1 MAELIMKLLEEFVEQ
16 ALGLDSKCVSQNAS
30 LELACQESCSHCRDY
45 EVGKS
50 GSHYP
55 TAGSVTT
62 PSQIWPMAAKWMP
75 CPLPL
80 NTYKSS
86 H

>member
-16 ALGLDSKCVSQNAS
+16 ALGLASKCVSQNAS
-30 LELACQESCSHCRDY
+30 LELACQESCSHCHDY

-55 TAGSVTT
+55 NGWLRDHTISGMTYGSKMNALPTT
-62 PSQIWPMAAKWMP
+62 SQYLQK
-75 CPLPL
+75 
-80 NTYKSS
+80 
-86 H
+86 